1 MIGNTEK
8 DNLPTTQDSEI
19 CYRRLF
25 ESACDG
31 ILILDAVT
39 RKITDVNP
47 FMVELSGY
55 SRDEFLGKELREI
68 GLLKDEEAGKTAFRE
83 LQEKGYI
90 CYEALPL
97 ETKTSGCRE
106 IELIGNLYAEGDHQ
120 VIQCNIRDI
129 TDRKRA
135 EAALE
140 KSEQQYR
147 FLSEGIM
154 HQVWTARLDGKLDY
168 VNGRTLE
175 YFGRTFEQMIGD
187 GWQSFVHPDDVAGC
201 LKRWKK
207 SLETGEYYEVEF
219 RLKKADGTYCWH
231 SGRATAGRDSDGK
244 IIKWFGTNTDIN

>member
-1 MIGNTEK
+1 MTGNTEK
-8 DNLPTTQDSEI
+8 DNLPTTQAGLQNSEI

-25 ESACDG
+25 ESARDG

-55 SRDEFLGKELREI
+55 SRDGFLGKELREI

-90 CYEALPL
+90 RYEALPL
-97 ETKTSGCRE
+97 ETKTSEHRE
-106 IELIGNLYAEGDHQ
+106 IEFIGNLYAEGDRQ

-129 TDRKRA
+129 TNRKRA

-147 FLSEGIM
+147 FL
-154 HQVWTARLDGKLDY
+154 
-168 VNGRTLE
+168 
-175 YFGRTFEQMIGD
+175 
-187 GWQSFVHPDDVAGC
+187 
-201 LKRWKK
+201 
-207 SLETGEYYEVEF
+207 
-219 RLKKADGTYCWH
+219 
-231 SGRATAGRDSDGK
+231 
-244 IIKWFGTNTDIN
+244 